1 MEISLLDPEFA
12 YLFGFLQ
19 TDGCLSKSSKRKNE
33 YFRLA
38 VEISARDTDL
48 IEKIQ
53 KIWPVKSSVSSR
65 TRNTNFCKNYKSICW
80 SSCNQEIIKKL
91 IEFGLPPGK
100 KSEIISPPKENFSEI
115 DYYRGLIDGD
125 GSLGFSSGKPFISLC
140 TASEKV
146 AYGFIDFV
154 NKFCCRVNSNP
165 NRNKRDN
172 VFNVQFSR
180 HVAKSIIKVLYYE
193 KCFSLER
200 KMIKAKSVLLWE
212 PEKRKDL
219 WTEEEYK
226 LLKDNI
232 NQI

>member
-1 MEISLLDPEFA
+1 M
-12 YLFGFLQ
+12 LFL
-19 TDGCLSKSSKRKNE
+19 
-33 YFRLA
+33 
-38 VEISARDTDL
+38 
-48 IEKIQ
+48 
-53 KIWPVKSSVSSR
+53 
-65 TRNTNFCKNYKSICW
+65 
-80 SSCNQEIIKKL
+80 
-91 IEFGLPPGK
+91 
-100 KSEIISPPKENFSEI
+100 
-115 DYYRGLIDGD
+115 
-125 GSLGFSSGKPFISLC
+125 
-140 TASEKV
+140 
-146 AYGFIDFV
+146 IDFV

-226 LLKDNI
+226 LLKENTIESKSILLKRRTAEAIRKKFQIKFKNENI
-232 NQI
+232 AL